1 MKLSFS
7 KRFIKQAKTLDSVT
21 KKLLHT
27 VLEEAEGANSVEEIG
42 NCMKMS
48 GYKQVYRIRISD
60 HRAIF
65 ILRTA
70 SSLFFQYIVSRGEV
84 YGKKYRELLKGE

>member
-7 KRFIKQAKTLDSVT
+7 KRFIKQAKTLDSIT

-27 VLEEAEGANSVEEIG
+27 VLEEAEEANRVEEIG

-65 ILRTA
+65 RPPDGFVLILSIHRIPWGG
-70 SSLFFQYIVSRGEV
+70 LRKEI
-84 YGKKYRELLKGE
+84 

>member
-1 MKLSFS
+1 M
-7 KRFIKQAKTLDSVT
+7 
-21 KKLLHT
+21 
-27 VLEEAEGANSVEEIG
+27 LEEAEGADPVEEIG

-48 GYKQVYRIRISD
+48 GYMQVYRIRISD